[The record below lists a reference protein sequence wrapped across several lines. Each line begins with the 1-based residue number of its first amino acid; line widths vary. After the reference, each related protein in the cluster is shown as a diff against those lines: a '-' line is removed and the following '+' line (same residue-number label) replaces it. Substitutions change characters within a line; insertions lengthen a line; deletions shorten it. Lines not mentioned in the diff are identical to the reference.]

1 MFLKFKVTAPE
12 SDFRLVVNLL
22 VQSIRD
28 NGTFYLNSISTKFL
42 STFSQNMKKKKINNN
57 KKS

>member
-28 NGTFYLNSISTKFL
+28 NGTFYLNSISTNFHVHFHTKMGE
-42 STFSQNMKKKKINNN
+42 SNPKN
-57 KKS
+57 